1 MEWDIRKKRL
11 YYNQLFYKQC
21 QAEIAKYQAKAK
33 QHLEAEL

>member
-1 MEWDIRKKRL
+1 MEWDIRK
-11 YYNQLFYKQC
+11 NQLFYKQG